1 MIRRSQAIWPVC
13 LLGVLALC
21 GSSCGSSRSP
31 NRSSPQTTVAL
42 PTSATSAATSETA
55 ASTLPR
61 LGPLVAGGD
70 ADLQRSIVAWEASIY
85 HDSGGIDLSGTLTI
99 DGGCLSLKTDT
110 TQLPI
115 ALPDTVRITR
125 SGDQLMIADARD
137 SSKTL
142 LVGDS
147 GSFGVMPVVP
157 TAGDTGVPLQVE
169 VGADC
174 AGRETMYF
182 WSGFPST

>member
-1 MIRRSQAIWPVC
+1 
-13 LLGVLALC
+13 
-21 GSSCGSSRSP
+21 
-31 NRSSPQTTVAL
+31 
-42 PTSATSAATSETA
+42 
-55 ASTLPR
+55 
-61 LGPLVAGGD
+61 VAGGA
-70 ADLQRSIVAWEASIY
+70 ADLQRSIVAWEASTY

-125 SGDQLMIADARD
+125 SGDQPMIADARD
-137 SSKTL
+137 SGKTF

-147 GSFGVMPVVP
+147 GSFGVMSVAPA
-157 TAGDTGVPLQVE
+157 AGDAGDPLQVE

-182 WSGFPST
+182 WEGFPST

>member
-1 MIRRSQAIWPVC
+1 MIRRWQAICEVC

-21 GSSCGSSRSP
+21 GSSCGSNRSP
-31 NRSSPQTTVAL
+31 NQSSPETIFGQ
-42 PTSATSAATSETA
+42 STSAASAATTSETA
-55 ASTLPR
+55 ATRTVRFGLV
-61 LGPLVAGGD
+61 VAGGD
-70 ADLQRSIVAWEASIY
+70 ANLQRSILAWEASRY
-85 HDSGGIDLSGTLTI
+85 HDFGGIDLSGTLTI
-99 DGGCLSLKTDT
+99 DRGCLSLKTDT

-157 TAGDTGVPLQVE
+157 GAGDGDPLQVE

-182 WSGFPST
+182 WEGFP